1 MLSGMVG
8 YYNEIMA
15 IQTAMMA
22 LRDFSK
28 GGGGGVQC
36 LLYWYTCTLNAF
48 KVGFH
53 REKGLTALPRISPT
67 LVVRSHFDTSEAQ
80 DATYLKK
87 EIKVIKY
94 MFIEVL

>member
-1 MLSGMVG
+1 MVG
-8 YYNEIMA
+8 YYNEIIA

-28 GGGGGVQC
+28 GGGGVQC
-36 LLYWYTCTLNAF
+36 LLYWYICTLNAF

-53 REKGLTALPRISPT
+53 RGKGLTALLRISPT

-87 EIKVIKY
+87 EIKVIRY